1 MTLNDSTGSVQ
12 EIMGWTL
19 VGLNI
24 THHSVNRVSSRGK
37 EGKSVRKEYLE
48 NTEEASIRTL
58 FLQICQLY
66 FI

>member
-24 THHSVNRVSSRGK
+24 THHSFNRVSSRGK
-37 EGKSVRKEYLE
+37 RGKVCKEGIFGKHRGSKH
-48 NTEEASIRTL
+48 
-58 FLQICQLY
+58 
-66 FI
+66 